1 MKPAGAATLTIGR
14 LARAVGLARGSLLHY
29 EALGLLAPA
38 ARSAAGYRL
47 YREAD
52 VERVRR
58 IRRYRDAG
66 LALGAI
72 VALLD
77 GAADAP
83 RSRSLLEHRLLALN
97 AEIDALRG
105 QQLLLARLLAS
116 RAFDAAA
123 PLGGKAAWV
132 ALLRRAGFD
141 DSDMQRWHIG
151 FEAADPKGH
160 AAFLRALGLTPAE
173 VAAIRRRAHRKRASQ
188 PKADLS
194 GVTFPAST
202 ARYPGSA
209 STAALNAGSRSA
221 ASSCC
226 IAGVSSVAARHSRK

>member
-29 EALGLLAPA
+29 EALGLLVPA

-52 VERVRR
+52 VERVRS

-66 LALGAI
+66 LALETIG
-72 VALLD
+72 ALLD
-77 GAADAP
+77 GTAP
-83 RSRSLLEHRLLALN
+83 ASRSRALLEQRLLALN
-97 AEIDALRG
+97 AEIGALRG
-105 QQLLLARLLAS
+105 QQQLLARLLAS

-123 PLGGKAAWV
+123 PLAGKSAWV

-141 DSDMQRWHIG
+141 DGDMQRWHAG

-160 AAFLRALGLTPAE
+160 AAFLRALGLAPAE
-173 VAAIRRRAHRKRASQ
+173 VAAIRRRSLQQVAQ
-188 PKADLS
+188 PKAARS
-194 GVTFPAST
+194 GVTRPAST
-202 ARYPGSA
+202 AR
-209 STAALNAGSRSA
+209 
-221 ASSCC
+221 
-226 IAGVSSVAARHSRK
+226 